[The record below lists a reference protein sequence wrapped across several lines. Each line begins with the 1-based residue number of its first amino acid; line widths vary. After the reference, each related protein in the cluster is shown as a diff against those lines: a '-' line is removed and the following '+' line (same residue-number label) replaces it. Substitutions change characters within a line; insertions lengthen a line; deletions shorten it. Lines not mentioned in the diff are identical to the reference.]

1 MAGQCFVYLALGP
14 CGQWPP
20 NAVICHQ
27 IVAALKQLGLA
38 IQCGQFHHDIACV
51 IIPMGHNIGRDIMQ
65 TQPRQIGIDPKTRC
79 QTCPQLAPR
88 TPDQA
93 LPSRKSSPISE

>member
-1 MAGQCFVYLALGP
+1 
-14 CGQWPP
+14 
-20 NAVICHQ
+20 
-27 IVAALKQLGLA
+27 
-38 IQCGQFHHDIACV
+38 
-51 IIPMGHNIGRDIMQ
+51 MGHNIGRDIVQ